1 MDFADQLM
9 EFANKI
15 PKLIEHIKTEEA
27 TKSALVM
34 PFINILGYNVFN
46 PQEVIPEF
54 TADVGIKKGEKVD
67 YAIFN
72 DNKCLMLFE
81 CKPVGTNLGL
91 EHMSQLLRYF
101 SVTEFRI
108 GILTNGVKYR
118 LFTDLETPNKMDD
131 KPFLEVDL
139 LNLNDVHIAELKKLT
154 KTKFNLEEIV
164 NSASELKYTKEIK
177 NILADQ
183 LTNPCD
189 EFVKL
194 FASRIY
200 TGRIT
205 QTVKEQL
212 TEIIKKAFN
221 QFIND
226 KINDRLNAALVPD
239 EKPLES
245 VETEHKAD
253 EENLIVTT
261 QEELEGYLIIKSIL
275 REDIDPKRIFMRD
288 TQSYCGVLLD
298 DNNRKPLVRMRF
310 NTSNK
315 HLGIIKQ
322 DKSEVKIKI
331 ENLDDIYK
339 YAEQIKETLVYY
351 EHDRKDVE

>member
-1 MDFADQLM
+1 MDFADQLV

-54 TADVGIKKGEKVD
+54 TADVGIKKGERVD

-72 DNKCLMLFE
+72 EGKCLMLFE
-81 CKPVGTNLGL
+81 CKPLGTNLGT
-91 EHMSQLLRYF
+91 EHMSQLFRYF
-101 SVTEFRI
+101 TVTDFRI
-108 GILTNGVKYR
+108 GILTNGTKYR
-118 LFTDLETPNKMDD
+118 LFTDLESPNKMDD

-154 KTKFNLEEIV
+154 KTKFNLDEIV
-164 NSASELKYTKEIK
+164 TSASELKYTKEIK
-177 NILADQ
+177 NILSDQ

-194 FASRIY
+194 FATRIH
-200 TGRIT
+200 TGRLT

-212 TEIIKKAFN
+212 TEIVKKAFN

-239 EKPLES
+239 EIPPASAEPESKP
-245 VETEHKAD
+245 A

-261 QEELEGYLIIKSIL
+261 QIELEGYLIIKSIL
-275 REDIDPKRIFMRD
+275 REVVEPKRICMRD
-288 TQSYCGVLLD
+288 TQSYCGILLD
-298 DNNRKPLVRMRF
+298 DNNRKPLIRMRF
-310 NTSNK
+310 NSANK
-315 HLGIIKQ
+315 HIGILRQ
-322 DKSEVKIKI
+322 DKSELKIKI
-331 ENLDDIYK
+331 DDLDDIYT
-339 YAEQIKETLVYY
+339 YADQIKETITFY
-351 EHDRKDVE
+351 ENEK